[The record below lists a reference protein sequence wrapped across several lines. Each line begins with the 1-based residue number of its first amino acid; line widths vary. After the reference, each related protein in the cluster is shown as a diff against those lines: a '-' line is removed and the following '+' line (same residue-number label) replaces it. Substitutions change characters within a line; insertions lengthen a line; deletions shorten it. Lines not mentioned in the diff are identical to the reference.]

1 MGSGH
6 GGGMA
11 NGAPAYAS
19 TYGGP
24 ALADA
29 VVLAG
34 GDGTPVD
41 ASSPIKGLV
50 PVLGRPMVEWV
61 VDALRAAGTVRRIV
75 VVLPT
80 DQGLNGLAEKVDAI
94 VVSDG
99 RFIDNALAGFSALDG
114 DLHAVWATGD
124 IPAITPAAIDEI
136 VTRTINAGADFSYP
150 LISEAAMTEQFPG
163 SVRTYF
169 KIAAG
174 TYTGGNVV
182 VTPPTLDPAA
192 LSDLFQQFFDARK
205 SPVKTLKIVG
215 AGFAAK
221 LALGKLDTAD
231 IERKLSGLFGAPCA
245 AIYDPHPSVGA
256 DVDKPIDRVVV
267 EQVLRQRG

>member
-1 MGSGH
+1 MTTSAGKF
-6 GGGMA
+6 
-11 NGAPAYAS
+11 
-19 TYGGP
+19 
-24 ALADA
+24 LADA

-34 GDGTPVD
+34 GDGTAVD
-41 ASSPIKGLV
+41 ASSPVKGLV

-61 VDALRAAGTVRRIV
+61 VDALREAGTVRRIV

-80 DQGLNGLAEKVDAI
+80 DQGLGGLVDKVDAI

-99 RFIDNALAGFSALDG
+99 RFIDNALAGYDALEH

-124 IPAITPAAIDEI
+124 IPAITADAIDE
-136 VTRTINAGADFSYP
+136 VVSRTIDAGADFSYP
-150 LISEAAMTEQFPG
+150 LISEIAMTEHFPG

-169 KIAAG
+169 RLSTG

-182 VTPPTLDPAA
+182 VTPPQLDTAA
-192 LSDLFQQFFDARK
+192 LSDLFQRFFDARK

-267 EQVLRQRG
+267 EQVLRLRG